1 MTKYSAVALIALL
14 PLAYLLPA
22 QQDPV
27 KQKEVAPT
35 VIEDE
40 TDIPFPIWMDMFA
53 KDKDKKERHYLLGTG
68 VREKYF
74 IGVDVY
80 GFAWYVEKKA
90 AAPLLKKSY
99 NKGVS
104 MKKLL
109 KDKRFHTAMMSDSYN
124 KSMRWVMARDV
135 DGEDVAEAFDEFLE
149 PGIRQNAANDKE
161 LRAGLKAMA
170 EMRAYFASGELE
182 EEDELIFLWETGGN
196 MHTYLNGRKLGKITN
211 VHLCYALF
219 DVFVGFDPV
228 DEDGREA
235 IYEGAVEMVKKTK

>member
-14 PLAYLLPA
+14 PCVYLLPT

-40 TDIPFPIWMDMFA
+40 TDIPFPIWMDVFA
-53 KDKDKKERHYLLGTG
+53 ENKDKAERHYLLGTG

-74 IGVDVY
+74 IGIDVY
-80 GFAWYVEKKA
+80 GFAYYVEKEKALPKLKA
-90 AAPLLKKSY
+90 AY
-99 NKGVS
+99 NADLN

-109 KDKRFHTAMMSDSYN
+109 KDKAFHKAVMSDSFN

-149 PGIRQNAANDKE
+149 PGIRKLAANE
-161 LRAGLKAMA
+161 TEIQAGLKAMA

-182 EEDELIFLWETGGN
+182 EEDELIFLWETGGI

-228 DEDGREA
+228 DSGGRES
-235 IYEGAVEMVKKTK
+235 IYEGAVNMVKKAK

>member
-1 MTKYSAVALIALL
+1 MTKYSAFALIALL
-14 PLAYLLPA
+14 PCAYLFTA

-27 KQKEVAPT
+27 KPKEVAPT

-53 KDKDKKERHYLLGTG
+53 EDKKKSERHHLLGTG

-74 IGVDVY
+74 VGIDVY
-80 GFAWYVEKKA
+80 GFAWYVEKKKA
-90 AAPLLKKSY
+90 LPALKESY
-99 NKGVS
+99 SKGIS

-109 KDKRFHTAMMSDSYN
+109 KDKRFHNAMMSDTYN

-149 PGIRQNAANDKE
+149 PGIRDITEDDKA

-182 EEDELIFLWETGGN
+182 EEDELIFLWETGGH
-196 MHTYLNGRKLGKITN
+196 MHTYLNGRKLGKISN
-211 VHLCYALF
+211 VHLSHALF

-228 DEDGREA
+228 DEDGREN
-235 IYEGAVEMVKKTK
+235 IYEGAVKLVKKAN